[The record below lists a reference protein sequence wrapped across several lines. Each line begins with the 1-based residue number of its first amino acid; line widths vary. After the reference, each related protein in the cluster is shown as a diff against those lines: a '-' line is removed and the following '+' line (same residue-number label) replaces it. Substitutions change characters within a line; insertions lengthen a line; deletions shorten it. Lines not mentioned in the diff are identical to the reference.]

1 MATLSDSKTLKNSD
15 TLRLWWNRHS
25 CLFFRKVLF
34 AKALQ
39 ILLFT
44 IFLVAFWC
52 SVSNVLHA
60 QGTTSSQNRTS
71 RGREFYLTFMPNVH
85 DGGRSTSFLNDSLY
99 VYVTCD
105 VPTSG
110 NIRYRNRFG
119 GETNVPFAITN
130 PNQIYTLRVHY
141 QSVELQGYYTGDRFD
156 SAGAQS
162 EKIARQSFR
171 ITANDEVTVYG
182 LNQALYTSDAFL
194 ALPVS
199 SLGVEYMVLAYKSD
213 ARGLL
218 FMPNSR
224 DEVSTPSQFAVVAT
238 QNNTEVRILPSA
250 PTLVAGTAAPQVVRL
265 NEGESYLVQADP
277 RAAGGLA
284 DLSGTRIIAT
294 KPIAVFAGHQ
304 RTTLPVELRPSLW
317 TRDHLVEQLPG
328 LETWGKSAFITPFLR
343 ARDEIGVGTDLFRI
357 IAAYDN
363 TQIFV
368 NGQPLTT
375 LSAGQVYEASLISS
389 AWITASDQILVAQFK
404 KTSSTLEAKFI
415 GDPFMLLV
423 PQVEQYDRSYRFINV
438 EAFDPQNLGIASPS
452 SRGRVFED
460 HFITIIAPNRG
471 TGLTSLMVDNV
482 SLDASRFTPIV
493 NSGYSFANFGVGP
506 GVHTARGDSAFAI
519 YVYGYGVLNSYG
531 YIGGGRLRIIAPD
544 RDAPRL
550 KWRDTC
556 FGVSG
561 MVYDT
566 LLTDSRIA
574 SVQALTPR
582 NVNVSIAPF
591 TRYADSVGFNAILQ
605 NQFQDGEFTL
615 EARDSIGFVT
625 RKRFFIPGLTVAL
638 EGQNASSL
646 TEERRFTMPTGTS
659 RTFRLP
665 IANYG
670 TTTQTITAINLVNS
684 PTNRAPF
691 RILTP
696 ALPLVLPALGRDTI
710 VVALDAPEDG
720 SYSSTLTLVS
730 TCATRTVSRLIV
742 EAGQD
747 RTAPTVT
754 SQRDACARTISL
766 RVQDIEPFPSGI
778 ARVEPLSN
786 LVNCTVR
793 LEPSANTLDM
803 RVIITIPN
811 PRRDAIFE
819 LAVIDS
825 AGNRTI
831 VRDTVQGFTLEI
843 VRTRNEKGATGE
855 WGDIPITAL
864 DCREIEVRNVGIKP
878 YFLDRLVPRG
888 NRWFSMAESQFPM
901 TIPAGGK
908 SILRVCFAPLEER
921 NYIDT
926 LVLEGYCQQ
935 EALLLTGNGEPLV
948 RVEGSRCNVAVQLKT
963 SRAPLHYFMEQN
975 YPNPAISGQTSFAI
989 GLPKEE
995 NVSVSVFTVLGVEV
1009 AHLNMGIL
1017 PAGEHELTL
1026 DIAKLPSGMYLYAI
1040 QTPSMR
1046 LTRQMSV
1053 MP

>member
-1 MATLSDSKTLKNSD
+1 MSLSSQYSL
-15 TLRLWWNRHS
+15 LAAL
-25 CLFFRKVLF
+25 VL
-34 AKALQ
+34 
-39 ILLFT
+39 
-44 IFLVAFWC
+44 IFL
-52 SVSNVLHA
+52 SGLSGESRA
-60 QGTTSSQNRTS
+60 QTGAASQNRTS
-71 RGREFYLTFMPNVH
+71 RGREFYITYLPNVH

-110 NIRYRNRFG
+110 NIRYRNRTG
-119 GETNVPFAITN
+119 GEVNVPFAITN

-141 QSVELQGYYTGDRFD
+141 QGVELQGYYTGDRFD
-156 SAGAQS
+156 SEGAQS
-162 EKIARQSFR
+162 ERIARQSFR
-171 ITANDEVTVYG
+171 VTANDDVTVYG

-224 DEVSTPSQFAVVAT
+224 DEVSTPSQFAIVAT
-238 QNNTEVRILPSA
+238 QNGTDVRVLPSA
-250 PTLVAGTAAPQVVRL
+250 PTLVSGSTNEQRIRL

-277 RAAGGLA
+277 RANGGLA

-357 IAAYDN
+357 IAAYNN
-363 TQIFV
+363 TQVFI

-375 LSAGQVYEASLISS
+375 LSAGQVYEASLLSS

-438 EAFDPQNLGIASPS
+438 EAFDFQNLGVASPS
-452 SRGRVFED
+452 TRGRVFED

-471 TGLTSLMVDNV
+471 SGLTSLMVDNIP
-482 SLDASRFTPIV
+482 LDASRFTPIV

-506 GVHTARGDSAFAI
+506 GVHTARGDSAFGV

-544 RDAPRL
+544 RDAPALRS
-550 KWRDTC
+550 RDTC

-561 MVYDT
+561 TVFDT

-582 NVNVSIAPF
+582 NVNVTIAAFTPF
-591 TRYADSVGFNAILQ
+591 ADSVRFRATLQ
-605 NQFQDGEFTL
+605 NTLQDGEFTL

-625 RKRFFIPGLTVAL
+625 RRRFFIPGMTVAL
-638 EGQNASSL
+638 EGQNAASQI
-646 TEERRFTMPTGTS
+646 EERRFTMPTGTS
-659 RTFRLP
+659 RTFRIP

-670 TTTQTITAINLVNS
+670 STTQTVTLLNLVNGS
-684 PTNRAPF
+684 SNRASF
-691 RILTP
+691 RIVSP
-696 ALPLVLPALGRDTI
+696 ALPLVLPPLARDTV
-710 VVALDAPEDG
+710 VVALDASADG
-720 SYSSTLTLVS
+720 TYSSTLTLVS
-730 TCATRTVSRLIV
+730 TCASRTVTRLIV

-747 RTAPTVT
+747 RTTPIVT
-754 SQRDACARTISL
+754 SSRDECARTVTL
-766 RVQDIEPFPSGI
+766 RLQDTEPYPSGV
-778 ARVEPLSN
+778 ARVEAIEELI
-786 LVNCTVR
+786 NCTVR
-793 LEPSANTLDM
+793 LEPSASALDV
-803 RVIITIPN
+803 RAIISILN
-811 PRRDAIFE
+811 PRRDAVFA

-825 AGNRTI
+825 AGNRTV
-831 VRDTVQGFTLEI
+831 VRETIQGFTLEI
-843 VRTRNEKGATGE
+843 VRSRNERGATGE
-855 WGDIPITAL
+855 WGRVPITAL
-864 DCREIEVRNVGIKP
+864 DCREIEVRNVGILP
-878 YFLDRLVPRG
+878 YTLGRVVPRG
-888 NRWFSMAESQFPM
+888 NRWFSMSESQFPL

-908 SILRVCFAPLEER
+908 RVLSVCFAPLEER
-921 NYIDT
+921 NYTDT

-935 EALLLTGNGEPLV
+935 EALALTGQGEPLV
-948 RVEGSRCNVAVQLKT
+948 RVESSRCNATVSLKT
-963 SRAPLHYFMEQN
+963 ARAPFQYFMEQN
-975 YPNPAISGQTSFAI
+975 YPNPALSGQTSFAI
-989 GLPKEE
+989 GLPKQER
-995 NVSVSVFTVLGVEV
+995 VSVSIFTILGEEV
-1009 AHLNMGIL
+1009 SRLEMGIL
-1017 PAGEHELTL
+1017 PAGEHTFTL
-1026 DIAKLPSGMYLYAI
+1026 DVAKLPTGLYLYVF
-1040 QTPSMR
+1040 QTPSSR
-1046 LTRQMSV
+1046 VVRQMSI